1 MLSEYDFST
10 VSFARNR
17 GHCHICGQEFR
28 DGFVYREGEICE
40 TCKDILLAVDIQDDD
55 WLDHIIDEEERKER
69 DLREF
74 YEVMGYDKAQEYIAQ
89 CQGCGTY
96 GYAGLTCNRTEFCG
110 EYI

>member
-1 MLSEYDFST
+1 MLSEYDFSSVT
-10 VSFARNR
+10 YTNTFSQ
-17 GHCHICGQEFR
+17 CHICGQEIR
-28 DGFVYREGEICE
+28 NAFVYSEGIVCE
-40 TCKDILLAVDIQDDD
+40 TCHDILLAIDTDNDD
-55 WLDHIIDEEERKER
+55 WLDDIIDREEQKER

-74 YEVMGYDKAQEYIAQ
+74 YDMMGYEKAQEYIAQ